1 MIGFDYFNGNRFSV
15 WQGGSERLTIQGY
28 GAAAG
33 NVGIGTTSPSSKLH
47 VAGTLATGATV
58 ITSADASNAFIVKTD
73 HSGNPTAVQI
83 GGSGAINGVS
93 SANQSFTIL
102 NVAKDSGSGNSAYFH
117 GNIKTAGNI
126 NRGAAEMGT
135 AIIHDHQLGQTT
147 YSLANSNTT
156 WVNSGLTKTVT
167 PQSAKSYFWVE
178 VYHNEHINPNTPN
191 HGGGMRILGDST
203 EIARGGEFEF
213 QVGTWASSTDYRYN
227 GNSKTWGSW
236 YNPQT
241 ASAIVFKAQVVAPN
255 NTGGNTGNY
264 YYWHWGSGYI
274 ANNAGPRLRIVEF
287 T

>member
-1 MIGFDYFNGNRFSV
+1 MQLTGLLETTVTDATEYSTTEASELAPVGTDALFLYNSENSSTSGKVSILMRSA
-15 WQGGSERLTIQGY
+15 GGGGGASARITLKNER
-28 GAAAG
+28 
-33 NVGIGTTSPSSKLH
+33 
-47 VAGTLATGATV
+47 
-58 ITSADASNAFIVKTD
+58 
-73 HSGNPTAVQI
+73 
-83 GGSGAINGVS
+83 
-93 SANQSFTIL
+93 
-102 NVAKDSGSGNSAYFH
+102 SGSGGLGFFFRDNGHTGEQQEKMYLSSDGNLTVDGTASATQY
-117 GNIKTAGNI
+117 

-135 AIIHDHQLGQTT
+135 AIIHDHQLAQTT

-178 VYHNEHINPNTPN
+178 AYHNEHINPNTPN

-213 QVGTWASSTDYRYN
+213 QVGSWASSADYRYN

-255 NTGGNTGNY
+255 NTGSNTGNF
-264 YYWHWGSGYI
+264 YYWHWGSNYI
-274 ANNAGPRLRIVEF
+274 ANHTGPRLRIVEF